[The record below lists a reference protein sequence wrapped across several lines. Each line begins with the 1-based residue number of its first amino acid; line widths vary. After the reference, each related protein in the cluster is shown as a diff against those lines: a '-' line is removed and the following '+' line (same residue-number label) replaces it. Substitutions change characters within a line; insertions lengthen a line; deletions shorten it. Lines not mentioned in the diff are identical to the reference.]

1 MAAPGPRREVDVY
14 SRLVRWAKVILPLAS
29 VLLVGAIF
37 LIDRDYEDSF
47 LPPGMAAELGAGMQL
62 ENPRFA
68 GVTEAGE
75 PFTIS
80 ARRALPDGPVP
91 DLIELDAPEGDIGL
105 SDGLTLTMT
114 ATSGVVSR
122 SEQTLTLTGKVKAHS
137 SDGYRAE
144 TGKLVVN
151 LDQKTVFAPN
161 AIYGFGPTGS
171 ISAGLMRAARNVPAR
186 EPWSGGTVIR
196 FEGGV
201 TVVFIPGEA
210 R

>member
-1 MAAPGPRREVDVY
+1 MAAGELDLY
-14 SRLVRWAKVILPLAS
+14 SRLVRWAKVLLPVTAL
-29 VLLVGAIF
+29 LLVGAIF

-75 PFTIS
+75 PFTVR

-91 DLIELDAPEGDIGL
+91 DLIELDAPEGDIQFGE
-105 SDGLTLTMT
+105 GTGITVT
-114 ATSGVVSR
+114 ALKGVMSR
-122 SEQTLTLTGKVKAHS
+122 AEETLTLSGRVTALS

-144 TGKLVVN
+144 TGRLVIDLEN
-151 LDQKTVFAPN
+151 KTALAPGEVR
-161 AIYGFGPTGS
+161 GFGPGGS
-171 ISAGLMRAARNVPAR
+171 ITAGQMRAAQDVPPRA
-186 EPWSGGTVIR
+186 PWSGGTVIR
-196 FEGGV
+196 FDGGV